1 MKRKHKSYYVV
12 AGCALSFE
20 DDGCLLALFKGQPA
34 KSRRSIQKMIKSVE
48 IGDLKICVLKSTYL
62 SSCVAPN
69 SKYLK
74 LLFHMYVGYI
84 IGYIQIFNSI
94 FLTSECDFYI
104 YI

>member
-1 MKRKHKSYYVV
+1 MSWRDVRSPLKMMV
-12 AGCALSFE
+12 ACS
-20 DDGCLLALFKGQPA
+20 LF
-34 KSRRSIQKMIKSVE
+34 SRANRPSQDVLYKKMIKSVE
-48 IGDLKICVLKSTYL
+48 IGDLKICILKSTYL

-94 FLTSECDFYI
+94 FLTGKCDFL
-104 YI
+104 